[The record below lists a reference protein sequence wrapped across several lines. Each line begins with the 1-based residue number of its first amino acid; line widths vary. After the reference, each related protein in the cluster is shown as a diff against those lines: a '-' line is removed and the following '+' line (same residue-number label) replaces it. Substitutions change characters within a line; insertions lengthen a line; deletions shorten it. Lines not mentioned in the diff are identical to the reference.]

1 MTSTIKKTT
10 LKTSDNA
17 TLVSYPLSDGS
28 TVYDVVLYPHTM
40 DETTFHCDLAAYVTI
55 FFKRHSRRTCCWYTT
70 GEKSSSRESD

>member
-28 TVYDVVLYPHTM
+28 TVYDVILYPNTM
-40 DETTFHCDLAAYVTI
+40 DETIFNCVNLKHAARLCFEVNDCVGI
-55 FFKRHSRRTCCWYTT
+55 KVSFQRF
-70 GEKSSSRESD
+70 